1 MAAGLTHFQ
10 PRTRNTAA
18 SARSKRHL
26 TGDSRPQAHERACSR
41 GAVRGR
47 SPGTSVLRTHL
58 LTALLVAL
66 VGLPQAAAQE
76 TRLPEIGSSAARLI
90 TPAEEAEYGRM
101 LVAQLRQYDYL
112 LEDPLLDS
120 WLETLGHRLAG
131 ASDDARRSYRFF
143 MLRERQINAF
153 ATLGGHIGINSG
165 LVLAADREDEVA
177 GVLAHEVAHV
187 TQEHVLR
194 SVERAQQDQLPMLL
208 AMLGAIAVSQKAG
221 GNSSDD
227 AGNAVIAAAV
237 GIAQQRQINY
247 TRSNESEA
255 DRIGIQTLVRSRFDP
270 TGMADFFAKLQ
281 ARSRSNAASLYG
293 ETPDYLR
300 SHPVTTTRITEAKE
314 RAERIARAP
323 QPAFDTRA
331 SDNPL
336 LPGGLVFG
344 TAPANGGATGLFD
357 LARERLRAMTA
368 LTPAAAIGEYEDIE
382 RARALKAAER
392 YGLAV
397 AYLQAG
403 QARQARPLLEA
414 LAGERPQDTWLQ
426 LGLAE
431 SEAASG
437 DGAAADARLER
448 LLRQAPGSRPI
459 ALTYARIL
467 GERSGAAAGKRAQAV
482 LRPLLPTSGDDA
494 VFQKL
499 FARASEMAGDP
510 VRAGEAHAEA
520 AYLSGRPEMALVQ
533 LNTLKRRDDIDYY
546 ARARIDA
553 RIAAITPTVLELK
566 RQGIRDPDVER

>member
-1 MAAGLTHFQ
+1 M
-10 PRTRNTAA
+10 
-18 SARSKRHL
+18 
-26 TGDSRPQAHERACSR
+26 
-41 GAVRGR
+41 
-47 SPGTSVLRTHL
+47 LRTQL

-66 VGLPQAAAQE
+66 AGLPLAAAQE

-101 LVAQLRQYDYL
+101 LIAQLRHYDYL

-120 WLETLGHRLAG
+120 WLDTLGHRLAG

-153 ATLGGHIGINSG
+153 ATLGGHVGVNAG

-194 SVERAQQDQLPMLL
+194 SVERAQRDQLPMLL
-208 AMLGAIAVSQKAG
+208 AMLGAIAVSQRTG
-221 GNSSDD
+221 GNSGDD

-255 DRIGIQTLVRSRFDP
+255 DRIGMQTLVRSRFDP

-314 RAERIARAP
+314 RAERIARSP
-323 QPAFDTRA
+323 QPAFETRA
-331 SDNPL
+331 ADNPL

-344 TAPANGGATGLFD
+344 ATAPNGGATGLFD
-357 LARERLRAMTA
+357 VARERLRVMSA
-368 LTPAAAIGEYEDIE
+368 LTPAAAVKEYEDIK
-382 RARALKAAER
+382 RARALKPAER

-397 AYLQAG
+397 AHLQAG

-414 LAGERPQDTWLQ
+414 LVGERPQDTWLQ

-431 SEAASG
+431 AEAASG

-448 LLRQAPGSRPI
+448 LLRQAPTSRPI
-459 ALTYARIL
+459 VLTYARIL
-467 GERSGAAAGKRAQAV
+467 GERSGANAGKRAQAI
-482 LRPLLPTSGDDA
+482 LRPLLPVSGDDA

-499 FARASEMAGDP
+499 FARASEMAGDT

-533 LNTLKRRDDIDYY
+533 LNTLKRREDVDYY